1 MSELQIYK
9 VKDTADKHF
18 TKFTNGLF
26 NIPFR
31 ILIVGGTCG
40 GKSNF
45 IVNLIL
51 QPDMYNEYFLG
62 EDIYIVSP
70 SMENDEK
77 LQHIKNA
84 KNIGDEN
91 IFDMYDDEI
100 LMELYS
106 HIEEQYNE
114 SIKNKEKVKNSL
126 IIMDDCGFSGNLRAK
141 NKGSAINKIFMN
153 GRHINLSCIV
163 CNQYYSQVSP
173 AIRANSNGIVLF
185 SLSQRQMKLV
195 EDDHNYINAK
205 KFQDIY
211 NKTTEEPHSF
221 FIINYS
227 MPKSQMYLDKNF
239 KPINY

>member
-9 VKDTADKHF
+9 VKDTADKHY
-18 TKFTNGLF
+18 TKMTNGLF

-31 ILIVGGTCG
+31 ILIIGGTMG
-40 GKSNF
+40 GKSNMTT
-45 IVNLIL
+45 NLIL
-51 QPDMYNEYFLG
+51 QPDMYNSYFEG
-62 EDIYIVSP
+62 DNIYIVSP

-84 KNIGDEN
+84 KDIPDEN

-163 CNQYYSQVSP
+163 CNQYYSQTAP
-173 AIRANSNGIVLF
+173 AIRSNSNGIICF
-185 SLSQRQMKLV
+185 SLSMKQLKLI
-195 EDDHNYINAK
+195 EDDHNYISTK
-205 KFQDIY
+205 KFQEIFS
-211 NKTTEEPHSF
+211 KATEEPHSF